1 MDGADVCV
9 CSLIF
14 GVVVGG
20 MRVQTFA
27 LVVHWLAVAAVLQ
40 VPLPVP
46 RVSVPARRFSSC
58 PRRCTS
64 LSLSV
69 LSVDGVR
76 RRVWLSECI
85 VLPGAQI

>member
-1 MDGADVCV
+1 MC
-9 CSLIF
+9 

-20 MRVQTFA
+20 DVGGMPVQTFA

-40 VPLPVP
+40 VPLPAP
-46 RVSVPARRFSSC
+46 HVSVPARRFSSC

>member
-1 MDGADVCV
+1 
-9 CSLIF
+9 
-14 GVVVGG
+14 

-40 VPLPVP
+40 VPSPAP

-58 PRRCTS
+58 PRRSTS

-69 LSVDGVR
+69 LSVYAVR
-76 RRVWLSECI
+76 RRVWLSERI